1 VATRKRRR
9 QRIAASAL
17 LAVQSQC
24 LCLRPNSVAC
34 VDSTYGDG
42 TMRTISIGV
51 VVAFVGLVGGGG
63 CIIDATQIDSTPGRG
78 TVEIDWSI
86 DTGRDPSR
94 CAQSVVDAVGRPVG
108 SYRAACESFATSIT
122 LAAGTYAANATLVD
136 GVGQPRTTT
145 IAMDPFTVRRD
156 ALLQIPVAFPPSSF
170 F

>member
-1 VATRKRRR
+1 
-9 QRIAASAL
+9 
-17 LAVQSQC
+17 
-24 LCLRPNSVAC
+24 
-34 VDSTYGDG
+34 
-42 TMRTISIGV
+42 MRTISIGV

-94 CAQSVVDAVGRPVG
+94 CAQSVVAAIEIDLVDAVGRPVG